1 MLKGPL
7 RSLQWIFH
15 TFHVMVIQGKLG
27 KGRAGKGFHKPPRAS
42 RLHQNTI
49 GYNGGIGMDRL
60 LLLGKIQAIL
70 DGLTDR
76 ELRMLY
82 NRLLTAKNGRIT

>member
-7 RSLQWIFH
+7 RSSQWIFH

-27 KGRAGKGFHKPPRAS
+27 KGRAGKGFHKPPRAP

>member
-1 MLKGPL
+1 MGFANHPAP
-7 RSLQWIFH
+7 
-15 TFHVMVIQGKLG
+15 HV
-27 KGRAGKGFHKPPRAS
+27 
-42 RLHQNTI
+42 I

-60 LLLGKIQAIL
+60 LLLGKIQAIIN
-70 DGLTDR
+70 GLTDR

>member
-27 KGRAGKGFHKPPRAS
+27 KGRAGKGFHKPPRAP
-42 RLHQNTI
+42 RLHQNAI

-82 NRLLTAKNGRIT
+82 NRLLAAKNGRIT

>member
-7 RSLQWIFH
+7 RSLQWIFR

-27 KGRAGKGFHKPPRAS
+27 KGRAGKGFHKPPRAP

>member
-1 MLKGPL
+1 
-7 RSLQWIFH
+7 
-15 TFHVMVIQGKLG
+15 
-27 KGRAGKGFHKPPRAS
+27 
-42 RLHQNTI
+42 
-49 GYNGGIGMDRL
+49 MDRL

-82 NRLLTAKNGRIT
+82 NRLLTVKNGRIT

>member
-15 TFHVMVIQGKLG
+15 TFHVMVIQGKLEKGRSG
-27 KGRAGKGFHKPPRAS
+27 KGTRKPPRVP
-42 RLHQNTI
+42 RLHH
-49 GYNGGIGMDRL
+49 GYNGGTGMDHL
-60 LLLGKIQAIL
+60 LLLGKIQAIIN
-70 DGLTDR
+70 GLTDR

-82 NRLLTAKNGRIT
+82 NRLLAAKNGRIT

>member
-15 TFHVMVIQGKLG
+15 TFHVMVIQGILEKGRLG
-27 KGRAGKGFHKPPRAS
+27 KGIRKPPRAP

-49 GYNGGIGMDRL
+49 RYNGGKGMDRL
-60 LLLGKIQAIL
+60 LLLGKIQAIIN
-70 DGLTDR
+70 GLTDR

>member
-27 KGRAGKGFHKPPRAS
+27 KGRAGNVFHKPPRAP

-70 DGLTDR
+70 NGLTDR

>member
-1 MLKGPL
+1 
-7 RSLQWIFH
+7 
-15 TFHVMVIQGKLG
+15 
-27 KGRAGKGFHKPPRAS
+27 
-42 RLHQNTI
+42 
-49 GYNGGIGMDRL
+49 MDRL

-70 DGLTDR
+70 NGLTDR

>member
-27 KGRAGKGFHKPPRAS
+27 KGRAGKGFHKPPRAP
-42 RLHQNTI
+42 RLHQNAI

-70 DGLTDR
+70 NGLTDR

-82 NRLLTAKNGRIT
+82 NRLLAAKNGRIT

>member
-15 TFHVMVIQGKLG
+15 TFHVMVIKGKLG
-27 KGRAGKGFHKPPRAS
+27 KGRSGKGTRKPPRAP
-42 RLHQNTI
+42 RLHH
-49 GYNGGIGMDRL
+49 GYNGGTGMDRL

-70 DGLTDR
+70 NGLTDR

>member
-15 TFHVMVIQGKLG
+15 TFHVMVIQGKLE
-27 KGRAGKGFHKPPRAS
+27 KGRAGKGFHKPPRAP

-70 DGLTDR
+70 DSLTDR

>member
-27 KGRAGKGFHKPPRAS
+27 NGRAGNGFHKPPRAP

-70 DGLTDR
+70 NGLTDR

>member
-7 RSLQWIFH
+7 RVLQWIFH
-15 TFHVMVIQGKLG
+15 TFHVMVIQGILEKGRLG
-27 KGRAGKGFHKPPRAS
+27 KGIRKPPSAP

-49 GYNGGIGMDRL
+49 GYNGGKGMDRL
-60 LLLGKIQAIL
+60 LLLGKIQAIIN
-70 DGLTDR
+70 GLTDR

>member
-1 MLKGPL
+1 
-7 RSLQWIFH
+7 
-15 TFHVMVIQGKLG
+15 MVIQGKLG
-27 KGRAGKGFHKPPRAS
+27 KGRAGKGFHKPPRAP
-42 RLHQNTI
+42 RLHQNAI

-82 NRLLTAKNGRIT
+82 NRLLAAKNGRIT